1 MNEDTLTGLI
11 VQYFFAIC
19 GTGLL
24 FPLITYF
31 IKYWWEK
38 RKRITIEAEELFRI
52 DRNGILEKIN
62 EDKEYYSNPF
72 YHRITV
78 KSNNEETISAIELY
92 DIKIE
97 NKEFSEIRFD
107 VGFNEELQKYILI
120 AINNGNT
127 TIDIDNAFINI
138 SFVEK
143 ITFRIIESQK
153 IELPKMFLNSGEVV
167 SMITI
172 DMVNYNKKFNQDLNL
187 YALRIESQINTQTVP
202 LMHIIYDQA
211 NNIFR
216 GPQLGCG
223 LEPANDFLIF
233 NIIENQKCIKKECAY
248 IVQNVKHLG
257 FVSMIEKSCQLRYKV
272 RLFSKKKTIIS
283 DKLHV
288 LNIRIPKYCIE
299 RDSICGPFYLWV
311 LKINPNLE
319 KFKITFDVVSEQN
332 KNLIYNDKLILEL
345 LQAKQSQN

>member
-1 MNEDTLTGLI
+1 MNEETLTGLI
-11 VQYFFAIC
+11 GQYIFAIC

-24 FPLITYF
+24 FPLVKYF

-52 DRNGILEKIN
+52 NRNGILEKIN

-72 YHRITV
+72 YHRVTV

-127 TIDIDNAFINI
+127 ILDIDNAFIDI
-138 SFVEK
+138 SVVEK

-153 IELPKMFLNSGEVV
+153 IELPKMILDSGEVV
-167 SMITI
+167 SVITI
-172 DMVNYNKKFNQDLNL
+172 DLVNYNNKFNQDSNL

-202 LMHIIYDQA
+202 PMQIIYDQT

-223 LEPANDFLIF
+223 LEPAHDFLIF
-233 NIIENQKCIKKECAY
+233 DIMENQK
-248 IVQNVKHLG
+248 
-257 FVSMIEKSCQLRYKV
+257 
-272 RLFSKKKTIIS
+272 
-283 DKLHV
+283 
-288 LNIRIPKYCIE
+288 
-299 RDSICGPFYLWV
+299 
-311 LKINPNLE
+311 LK
-319 KFKITFDVVSEQN
+319 
-332 KNLIYNDKLILEL
+332 
-345 LQAKQSQN
+345 